1 MVNLDNIS
9 FIEDSHGKKKAVIL
23 SIKAYEEIKE
33 RLDELEDINAYQQV
47 KSNIQENFPITIAER
62 LIVGK
67 ESKIKIFREYL
78 THTLTQLVEKL
89 NISATYLSQVENRKR
104 EGNVNLYKKI
114 SQALDIDIDLLI

>member
-67 ESKIKIFREYL
+67 ESKIKIFREYR
-78 THTLTQLVEKL
+78 THTLTQLAEKL
-89 NISATYLSQVENRKR
+89 NISAAYLSQVENRKR
-104 EGNVNLYKKI
+104 EGNIDLYKKI
-114 SQALDIDIDLLI
+114 SQALDIDIDLS